1 MGKGALLSGLVHGI
15 VVLLLLIGLPDF
27 LKRKLEP
34 PPVIPIDII
43 NISDLTKAPDLKV
56 KPKEDGPK
64 EKPVEKPTP
73 PKPTPVA
80 EKTPEPEPEPEKEVE
95 PDPTPEPDVTMDDLL
110 DKIPEEKPKE
120 KPKEKKKDK
129 PKKKKPKTDF
139 TKLLNN
145 IEKTESS
152 SEGPTQQE
160 QDESS
165 TADHAANTIGELSVT
180 ELDLIRRQLAA
191 CWNVAAG
198 TRDAKDLYV
207 DIKVEMNADATV
219 RTAVVVE
226 TGGSGPAVRAA
237 SESALRAV
245 KNPKCSPLKL
255 PLDRY
260 DQWKTITIR
269 FDPKHIL

>member
-1 MGKGALLSGLVHGI
+1 MKNA
-15 VVLLLLIGLPDF
+15 
-27 LKRKLEP
+27 
-34 PPVIPIDII
+34 
-43 NISDLTKAPDLKV
+43 
-56 KPKEDGPK
+56 
-64 EKPVEKPTP
+64 
-73 PKPTPVA
+73 
-80 EKTPEPEPEPEKEVE
+80 
-95 PDPTPEPDVTMDDLL
+95 
-110 DKIPEEKPKE
+110 
-120 KPKEKKKDK
+120 
-129 PKKKKPKTDF
+129 
-139 TKLLNN
+139 
-145 IEKTESS
+145 
-152 SEGPTQQE
+152 GPTL
-160 QDESS
+160 
-165 TADHAANTIGELSVT
+165 H
-180 ELDLIRRQLAA
+180 AA

-226 TGGSGPAVRAA
+226 TGGSGAAVRAA